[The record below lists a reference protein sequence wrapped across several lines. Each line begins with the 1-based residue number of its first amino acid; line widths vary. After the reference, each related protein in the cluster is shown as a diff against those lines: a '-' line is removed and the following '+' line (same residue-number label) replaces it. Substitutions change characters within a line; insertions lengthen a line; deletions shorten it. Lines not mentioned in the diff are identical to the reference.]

1 MSRRRSAPWIH
12 RWSRQLIGAI
22 AGIGA
27 LLTGYLTVVKLSGS
41 SVACTASAATT
52 GAAAASASSCNDV
65 LSSPYA
71 TVFGLPLALFG
82 CLAYISMATFALAP
96 LAIKPQQNKDLRS
109 KLEDWT
115 WLLLFAGATAMTIF
129 SGYLMYLLAF
139 KIKAVCL
146 YCLGSALFSLSLL
159 TLTLIGRSWEDVGQ
173 LLFIGI
179 VIGMVTL
186 IGSLGVYAQVGN
198 PVAKSGGTRTPI
210 PVVSTAP
217 QPPIGWEVT
226 TTSGESEIAL
236 ARHLKKVGVKEYFAY
251 WCPHCYDQKQLFGKE
266 AVKELGYIEC
276 AADGKNAQPQ
286 ACADA
291 GVKAFP
297 SWEIN
302 GKLTSGIKTLEELA
316 DATGYQG
323 SRNFKYTLPGG

>member
-22 AGIGA
+22 AVIGA
-27 LLTGYLTVVKLSGS
+27 LLTAYLTVVKLNHG
-41 SVACTASAATT
+41 SVACTA
-52 GAAAASASSCNDV
+52 GAAATNTASCNDV

-82 CLAYISMATFALAP
+82 CLAYLGMATFALAP
-96 LAIKPQQNKDLRS
+96 LALNPEQNKGIRS

-139 KIKAVCL
+139 KIQSVCF
-146 YCLGSALFSLSLL
+146 YCIGSALFSLSLL
-159 TLTLIGRSWEDVGQ
+159 TLTVIGRSWEDIGQ
-173 LLFIGI
+173 LFFVGI
-179 VIGMVTL
+179 LVGMVTL
-186 IGSLGVYAQVGN
+186 ISTLGVYAHVGLPTAN
-198 PVAKSGGTRTPI
+198 TPGTRTPI
-210 PVVSTAP
+210 PVTTSAP
-217 QPPIGWEVT
+217 KPGVGWEVT
-226 TTSGESEIAL
+226 TNSGEAEIAL
-236 ARHLKKVGVKEYFAY
+236 ARHLKKAGVKEYFAY
-251 WCPHCYDQKQLFGKE
+251 WCPHCYEQKQLFGKQ
-266 AVKELGYIEC
+266 ALKELNAIEC

-286 ACADA
+286 ACIDA

-302 GKLTSGIKTLEELA
+302 GKLTAGIKTLEELA

-323 SRNFKYTLPGG
+323 SRNFKYKLP